1 MLRDLCLSM
10 DGWAQHKDGSFAY
23 QGIYMSHAHGWATGP
38 AAALSQRV
46 LGLRPLGAMDPA
58 GAGDY
63 AVEPSTAG
71 LTFCNGSAT
80 FGGGH
85 VELSWSTD
93 AADAT
98 DLSRTFRLEL
108 DASEAPHGSA
118 ARIGLPIPPAAD
130 ETALSIIAD
139 GVGIVWSAELG
150 AAAGSAVSGVDFGAA
165 QVS

>member
-1 MLRDLCLSM
+1 
-10 DGWAQHKDGSFAY
+10 
-23 QGIYMSHAHGWATGP
+23 
-38 AAALSQRV
+38 LSQRV

-93 AADAT
+93 AADST
-98 DLSRTFRLEL
+98 DLSRTFHLEL
-108 DASEAPHGSA
+108 DATEAPQGSA
-118 ARIGLPIPPAAD
+118 ARIGLPIPRAAD
-130 ETALSIIAD
+130 KTSLTIIAD
-139 GVGIVWSAELG
+139 AAGVVWSAELG
-150 AAAGSAVSGVDFGAA
+150 AAAGTAVDGVDFGAA
-165 QVS
+165 RVADGRVWLELTEARKLSLTLQ